1 MAQLVP
7 FEVRIY
13 HPVTGA
19 VMESGLTF
27 EAPSTVGAVEAVHQT
42 VTTHDVST
50 ETDAGSHVEFETEDT
65 LSKSMKLQ
73 SSQKKTQPRKRVRR
87 KKYTADDPRNFLDV
101 EAEVSDASED
111 DEDEEGLDTFI
122 NDIESESDE
131 EHRRPPPA
139 EEDDDKS
146 LGSDWTDDE
155 YLDFTEPTTASHA
168 AVMQL
173 MTVDEANEAFRSYL
187 ELEERRKAPHSA
199 PIAEQ
204 IPIDKIPDGIVHL
217 LPRPDF
223 DKFLWRVS
231 VRRGR
236 EESLAFILYRK
247 AILGNFQV
255 QSIIGRVSCP
265 GWVYVEA
272 TEYAHVQKLC
282 QDVRDVHM
290 HQIFRIPP
298 PEAPSILREPPY
310 VHPPKGSWVR
320 LTHHKV
326 YHGDLGWVSDHIRR
340 MTIERKRRDRDEP
353 LHLGS
358 ARSLRNVERP
368 PQRVLDMKP
377 MMETGCPGVTDLQVW
392 SHRLESLPDH
402 WAEPV
407 ERVPTNELD
416 QYTVQGHIVV
426 TTCSFYG
433 RELCN
438 GFHVITTRHYEPTIP
453 SVDELQIFK
462 SLKLIKPTLI
472 TFTEELLSM
481 LRVQVDD
488 PIKITAGQAHGA
500 VGRVVHVQQEAS
512 IASVELADGVV
523 VDIALK
529 DLRKLLTVGDE
540 VCVVEGLH
548 VGFTGWVVCIED
560 GKVHLFDD
568 RTGEAII
575 VAAHQVIFYEA
586 PKTVYTRTQRDL
598 SQAPAGFH
606 FSNLRSEDIVPALP
620 VRLPHVALQNPHQR
634 FVGREVQVIDGP
646 FKDYHGL
653 VKNTERGDIL
663 NVELGATLQQRQ
675 FTLKQLAHRYDPRLR
690 ALTTYADL
698 SVYLP
703 TFSPPLST
711 TTDNTW
717 SSMPLV
723 PSTPLPEDTSVA
735 LARAWNP
742 SSRTPIPG
750 SGFPCN
756 HYMDSERLNTDL
768 RVRVRVAGTKPI
780 LQDPGWKAGDW
791 EGKPGL

>member
-19 VMESGLTF
+19 VMESGFTF
-27 EAPSTVGAVEAVHQT
+27 EAPEQA
-42 VTTHDVST
+42 
-50 ETDAGSHVEFETEDT
+50 EDT
-65 LSKSMKLQ
+65 LSM
-73 SSQKKTQPRKRVRR
+73 SSQKKPQPRKRVRR
-87 KKYTADDPRNFLDV
+87 GKYPDDDPRNFLDV
-101 EAEVSDASED
+101 EAEVSDASDD
-111 DEDEEGLDTFI
+111 DEDEEGLDNFI
-122 NDIESESDE
+122 NDVESESDE
-131 EHRRPPPA
+131 EYRRLPPA
-139 EEDDDKS
+139 EDDDANS

-155 YLDFTEPTTASHA
+155 YLDFSEPTTASHG

-187 ELEERRKAPHSA
+187 ELEERRKHTYSA
-199 PIAEQ
+199 PRPEE
-204 IPIDKIPDGIVHL
+204 IPIDKIPDSIVPL

-236 EESLAFILYRK
+236 EESLAFILYQK
-247 AILGNFQV
+247 AIMGNFQV
-255 QSIIGRVSCP
+255 KSIIGRVSCP
-265 GWVYVEA
+265 GWVYVKA

-290 HQIFRIPP
+290 HQIFRIAP
-298 PEAPSILREPPY
+298 PEAPSILREPPF

-320 LTHHKV
+320 LTHHKL
-326 YHGDLGWVSDHIRR
+326 YHGDLGWVSNHIRG
-340 MTIERKRRDRDEP
+340 MSIEVIVVPRLDPNLKRKCRDRDEP

-358 ARSLRNVERP
+358 ARSLHNVERP

-377 MMETGCPGVTDLQVW
+377 LMEAGCPGVDDLQVW

-416 QYTVQGHIVV
+416 QYTAEGHIVV

-453 SVDELQIFK
+453 SVDELFIFK
-462 SLKLIKPTLI
+462 SLKIIKPTLI
-472 TFTEELLSM
+472 TSTEELLSM

-488 PIKITAGQAHGA
+488 PIKITAGQAQGA
-500 VGRVVHVQQEAS
+500 VGRVVNVQQEAS

-523 VDIALK
+523 VDIVLK

-586 PKTVYTRTQRDL
+586 PKTVYTRHEPDF
-598 SQAPAGFH
+598 SQAPVGFH
-606 FSNLRSEDIVPALP
+606 FSNLRSEDILPALP
-620 VRLPHVALQNPHQR
+620 VHLPPVALQNPHQR

-675 FTLKQLAHRYDPRLR
+675 FTLKQLAHRLR

-703 TFSPPLST
+703 TFSPPLLT
-711 TTDNTW
+711 TADNTW

-742 SSRTPIPG
+742 SSRTPMPG
-750 SGFPCN
+750 SGFRKSF
-756 HYMDSERLNTDL
+756 HQFKSD
-768 RVRVRVAGTKPI
+768 K
-780 LQDPGWKAGDW
+780 Q
-791 EGKPGL
+791 